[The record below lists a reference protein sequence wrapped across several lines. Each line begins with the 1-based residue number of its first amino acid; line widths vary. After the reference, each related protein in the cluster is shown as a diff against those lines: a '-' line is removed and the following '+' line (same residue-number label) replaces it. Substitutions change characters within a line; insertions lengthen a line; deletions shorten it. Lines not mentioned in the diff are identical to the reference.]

1 MKRRATKYIVV
12 HVTATPP
19 NWDKGMAGLKAIANA
34 RGWARESYAATIRR
48 LGANNGKVEW
58 APGGTDVIRN
68 HVRGFNSIAVGV
80 SLIGGVDSSG
90 RAEHNATPAQ
100 MRALEMVL
108 RKLVAKY
115 PNAKICGHRDLSPDR
130 DGDGIIE
137 PHEHLKACPCFD
149 VIPWAAAKGLP
160 VANIKGVWSAG
171 SVRAP
176 KAPDARNVYL
186 QKLLAMAGYEFG
198 AIDGYVGKKT
208 MAAIKRFQTANGLP
222 VTGAFDRPTVNLLRD
237 TYERSRPAPKPVRV
251 AEVDRLISEVEETS
265 SIGSK
270 TNIAAMASGAAA
282 VTGAGMQVVEN
293 VNSMMQAAPWIV
305 VALLAAAFAGYIIY
319 SRMRKSKY
327 AKEARRAQ
335 SDLMALETGAG
346 HWPAVDDR

>member
-1 MKRRATKYIVV
+1 MMMRKATKFIVV

-19 NWDKGMAGLKAIANA
+19 NWNGGLAEVTQMHKR
-34 RGWARESYAATIRR
+34 RGWSRCGYRYIIRR
-48 LGANNGKVEW
+48 DGRVEA
-58 APGGTDVIRN
+58 APGGDGIISN
-68 HVRGFNSIAVGV
+68 HVRGFNSVALGV
-80 SLIGGVDSSG
+80 SMVGGIDASG
-90 RAEHNATPAQ
+90 RPQNNATPAQ
-100 MRALEMVL
+100 MRALEGLL
-108 RKLVAKY
+108 RKLAAKY
-115 PNAKICGHRDLSPDR
+115 PQAGICGHRDLSPDR

-160 VANIKGVWSAG
+160 VADIKGVWSAG

-198 AIDGYVGKKT
+198 AVDGHVGKKT
-208 MAAIKRFQTANGLP
+208 KAAIERFQTANGLP
-222 VTGAFDRPTVNLLRD
+222 VTGAFDRATVNLLRD
-237 TYERSRPAPKPVRV
+237 TYERNRPAPRPVRV

-293 VNSMMQAAPWIV
+293 VNSMMQAAPWIA

-319 SRMRKSKY
+319 SRMKKSKY

-335 SDLMALETGAG
+335 SDLFAVEAGAG
-346 HWPAVDDR
+346 PWPDLDHL